1 MFGPAGRAETCGHP
15 EIETALVELFRVTG
29 DQRHLDLAQ
38 LFIDRRGRNTMRGH
52 AGYGPVYQQDHVPV
66 RQATEVAGHAVRQL
80 YLTTGVTDLYM
91 ERGEQALL
99 DAMNTLWADM
109 TERKLYV
116 TGGVG
121 SRFDGEAFG
130 GSYELPADTCY
141 CETCAAIASLMW
153 NWRLLLISGQ
163 GRYADLFERTLYN
176 GVLSSPGLEGASY
189 LYVNPLHVRGGR
201 YVRASADTGTGA
213 EQMRPAWHSC
223 ACCPPNVMRVFASL
237 SHYMATTNDLG
248 VQLHQYAAAH
258 LDLRVNGES
267 VAIDMETDYPWD
279 GQVSLKVRESPSAP
293 WALSLRV
300 PGWCRHTTVSLNGN
314 ELAPSINENGYLV
327 LERSWRPA
335 DELVLTLHMKP
346 EYIAPHPRIDAIRG
360 CVAVQRGPL
369 VYCFE
374 SHDQPA
380 GVDLLDVKVVAN
392 EPLSVAPV
400 DILGGVMA
408 VHVTGR
414 GDHSQVGRFSLSA
427 A

>member
-1 MFGPAGRAETCGHP
+1 M
-15 EIETALVELFRVTG
+15 
-29 DQRHLDLAQ
+29 
-38 LFIDRRGRNTMRGH
+38 
-52 AGYGPVYQQDHVPV
+52 
-66 RQATEVAGHAVRQL
+66 
-80 YLTTGVTDLYM
+80 
-91 ERGEQALL
+91 
-99 DAMNTLWADM
+99 
-109 TERKLYV
+109 

-130 GSYELPADTCY
+130 GFYELPADTCY

-201 YVRASADTGTGA
+201 YVRASADTGAGA

-237 SHYMATTNDLG
+237 GHYMATTDDLG
-248 VQLHQYAAAH
+248 VQIHQYAAAH

-267 VAIDMETDYPWD
+267 VAIAMETDYPWD

-300 PGWCRHTTVSLNGN
+300 PGWCRHTIVSVNGN

-327 LERSWRPA
+327 TRTELATSRRARSHA
-335 DELVLTLHMKP
+335 AHE
-346 EYIAPHPRIDAIRG
+346 
-360 CVAVQRGPL
+360 
-369 VYCFE
+369 
-374 SHDQPA
+374 
-380 GVDLLDVKVVAN
+380 
-392 EPLSVAPV
+392 
-400 DILGGVMA
+400 
-408 VHVTGR
+408 TGI
-414 GDHSQVGRFSLSA
+414 HCA
-427 A
+427 ASTH